1 MPAAPTVMRAV
12 ATATI
17 VQIRGQNEVAWQR
30 SAQVRYNDS
39 MNPAQH
45 PHRAKRMSPTQPR
58 SVQPKAWRAKLHEVI
73 FEADTPAG
81 KLFDVVLLLAILL
94 SVLAVGL
101 STVESFDRRYHRLL
115 RGTEW
120 FFTLLFTVEY
130 VLRILSVEQPRKY
143 VLSFLGIVDLLSV
156 VPTYL
161 SAVIGGAQSFAVL
174 RSLRLLRVF
183 RVFKLAHFL
192 TEAASLRQAIWE
204 ARAKI
209 VVFFSTV
216 LIAVTIAGTAMYEI
230 EGRERKLPQTEG
242 QTPGQ
247 AHNQKSQFTSIP
259 QSVYWAIVTMS
270 TVGYGD
276 VVPQTAAGK
285 LLSAL
290 LILLG
295 YSLIIV
301 PTGFVSAELVG
312 SKPTH
317 SITTQVCPHC
327 LAEGHDRDALHCKYC
342 GGKL

>member
-1 MPAAPTVMRAV
+1 MNSGNSPPAR
-12 ATATI
+12 
-17 VQIRGQNEVAWQR
+17 QE
-30 SAQVRYNDS
+30 
-39 MNPAQH
+39 
-45 PHRAKRMSPTQPR
+45 
-58 SVQPKAWRAKLHEVI
+58 AWRAKLHEII

-81 KLFDVVLLLAILL
+81 KLFDVVLLLAIGL

-101 STVESFDRRYHRLL
+101 ETVELFDRRYHRLL
-115 RGTEW
+115 RSAEW
-120 FFTLLFTVEY
+120 FFTFLFTVEY
-130 VLRILSVEQPRKY
+130 VLRIISVQQPRKY
-143 VLSFLGIVDLLSV
+143 VLSFLGIVDLLSI

-161 SAVIGGAQSFAVL
+161 SVVVGGAQSFAVL

-216 LIAVTIAGTAMYEI
+216 LITVTITGTAMYEI
-230 EGRERKLPQTEG
+230 EGRERQLSQM
-242 QTPGQ
+242 QD
-247 AHNQKSQFTSIP
+247 QKSQFTSIP

-276 VVPQTAAGK
+276 VVPRTAVGK

-301 PTGFVSAELVG
+301 PTGFVSAELIG
-312 SKPTH
+312 SKVAH

-327 LAEGHDRDALHCKYC
+327 MAEGHDRDASHCKYC